1 MNELTS
7 GSVNGWLQT
16 HFLGKLTG
24 FTSLGAGRVVL
35 SWNVETKLVTM
46 INVDADNKLLNTLF
60 TVAAKDIQQAT
71 FFYNNFYIK
80 IGGVKYDI
88 SLRNA
93 RANRAGLND
102 IINLVDSE
110 IGGILEIN
118 DDIKSGIDN
127 LRAFL
132 QSENEKNTF
141 VLKTTPRTRIKL
153 LIIVAVAVVAIAVIV
168 LVVSIVAEILQR

>member
-16 HFLGKLTG
+16 HILGKLTG
-24 FTSLGAGRVVL
+24 FTTFGAGRVVL

-46 INVDADNKLLNTLF
+46 ISVDADNKILNTLF
-60 TVAAKDIQQAT
+60 TVPAKDIQQAT
-71 FFYNNFYIK
+71 FFYNNFYLRVD
-80 IGGVKYDI
+80 GVKYDI

-110 IGGILEIN
+110 IGGVLEIN
-118 DDIKSGIDN
+118 DDIKSGIN
-127 LRAFL
+127 NFRVFL
-132 QSENEKNTF
+132 NSENSKNTY
-141 VLKTTPRTRIKL
+141 LPKMTPKARIKL
-153 LIIVAVAVVAIAVIV
+153 LIILAVAVIAVAVIV
-168 LVVSIVAEILQR
+168 AVVSIVSAIIQG